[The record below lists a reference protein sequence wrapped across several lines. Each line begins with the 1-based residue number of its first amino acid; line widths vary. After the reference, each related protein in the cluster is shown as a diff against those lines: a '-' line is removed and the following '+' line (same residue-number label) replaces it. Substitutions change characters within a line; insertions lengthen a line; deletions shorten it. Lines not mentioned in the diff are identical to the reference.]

1 MAFNPGATNY
11 QLDIRQRSLDKT
23 TDAKRR
29 QEESARERRI
39 RQSGQRSG
47 AQKLLS
53 AAARGAAAYFTAG
66 ASETFGGG
74 KMIDAA
80 MLGTD
85 SEGGAVR
92 NEFGD
97 LVGLASDV
105 GSHMSAKKAGEAALK
120 LTNQSKADQAM
131 QTRLDNL
138 DPTGRLGMEYAL
150 RLEDKNTRNT
160 AALQKHKGGF
170 HGLMNTDVE
179 GLDLKPTTMGDW
191 ENVIAQTQAPEAEGI
206 DYNKMLE
213 RKGAYRSAIPEQTI
227 TTQEQPREGI
237 VALSEKDRLEQ
248 QRRMRA
254 EQQAIS

>member
-11 QLDIRQRSLDKT
+11 HLDIKQRSLDKT

-29 QEESARERRI
+29 EAESARERRI
-39 RQSGQRSG
+39 RESGQRSTL
-47 AQKLLS
+47 QKGLS
-53 AAARGAAAYFTAG
+53 AIARGAAAYYTG
-66 ASETFGGG
+66 GLSETMGGG

-85 SEGGAVR
+85 SEGRAVR
-92 NEFGD
+92 NEYGD
-97 LVGLASDV
+97 LVGMASQV
-105 GSHMSAKKAGEAALK
+105 GSAMSAKKAGEAALQ
-120 LTNQSKADQAM
+120 LQNQAKADQAM

-138 DPTGRLGMEYAL
+138 DPSGRLGMEYAL

-191 ENVIAQTQAPEAEGI
+191 ENVIAQAQTPEAKPPNYIETETFQHEGGGFLQPKKVTEV
-206 DYNKMLE
+206 DQ
-213 RKGAYRSAIPEQTI
+213 KG
-227 TTQEQPREGI
+227 
-237 VALSEKDRLEQ
+237 
-248 QRRMRA
+248 
-254 EQQAIS
+254 QQASFIDEALAKKQKQDAELKAMA

>member
-191 ENVIAQTQAPEAEGI
+191 ENVIAQAQTPEAKPPNYIETETFQHEGGGFLQPKKVTEV
-206 DYNKMLE
+206 DQ
-213 RKGAYRSAIPEQTI
+213 KG
-227 TTQEQPREGI
+227 
-237 VALSEKDRLEQ
+237 
-248 QRRMRA
+248 
-254 EQQAIS
+254 QQASFIDEALAKKQKQDAELKAMA